1 MHFAEVY
8 LLSNC
13 DQKEINMK
21 YPNVLINVFGAA
33 HLLAVVNEGERAGY
47 TAEQRHWKKFLE
59 RDFKNTCVHFQ
70 DDGKFFVYTWFTA
83 QELHEHPHP
92 RYQGAIVIKQTRQL
106 RAALSNAVASRDNL
120 STLCV
125 RTREVCSKCA
135 VPPHKPCTPKAPQV
149 INVQPDAPIVW
160 ERPKAENTL
169 VNKFLVL
176 CAVAYIKV
184 KQAVNQIVKHFK

>member
-1 MHFAEVY
+1 
-8 LLSNC
+8 
-13 DQKEINMK
+13 MK

-47 TAEQRHWKKFLE
+47 TAEQSYWKDFLE
-59 RDFKNTCVHFQ
+59 RDVKSTCVHFQ

-83 QELHEHPHP
+83 QKLHEYPHP

-106 RAALSNAVASRDNL
+106 RAALSNSVASRDNM

-125 RTREVCSKCA
+125 RTREECCKYA
-135 VPPHKPCTPKAPQV
+135 VTPHKPCAPKAPQV
-149 INVQPDAPIVW
+149 IDVQPDAPIVW

-169 VNKFLVL
+169 FNKFLVL

>member
-1 MHFAEVY
+1 M
-8 LLSNC
+8 
-13 DQKEINMK
+13 KK
-21 YPNVLINVFGAA
+21 YPNVLINVFGAV

-47 TAEQRHWKKFLE
+47 TAEQSYWKDFLE
-59 RDFKNTCVHFQ
+59 RDFKSTCVHFQ
-70 DDGKFFVYTWFTA
+70 DDGKFFVYTGFTA
-83 QELHEHPHP
+83 QELHEHSHP
-92 RYQGAIVIKQTRQL
+92 RYKGSIVIKQTRQL
-106 RAALSNAVASRDNL
+106 REALSNTVASRDNL

-135 VPPHKPCTPKAPQV
+135 VPPHKPCAPKAPQV

-169 VNKFLVL
+169 FNKFLVL

-184 KQAVNQIVKHFK
+184 KQAVNQIVKHWK

>member
-1 MHFAEVY
+1 M
-8 LLSNC
+8 
-13 DQKEINMK
+13 KK

-47 TAEQRHWKKFLE
+47 TAEQSYWKEFLE
-59 RDFKNTCVHFQ
+59 RDFKCTCVHFQ
-70 DDGKFFVYTWFTA
+70 EDGMFFVYTGFTA
-83 QELHEHPHP
+83 QELHKHPHP
-92 RYQGAIVIKQTRQL
+92 RYHASVMVKQTRKL
-106 RAALSNAVASRDNL
+106 RRALHNEIASRDNL

-125 RTREVCSKCA
+125 RTREGCSKCA
-135 VPPHKPCTPKAPQV
+135 LSPHKHCAPKAPQV

-176 CAVAYIKV
+176 CAVAYVKV
-184 KQAVNQIVKHFK
+184 KQAVNKIIKYLK